1 MISIIVRLVLVR
13 SVSSRQRDI
22 VLVVVVVVSRLIILR
37 AAIGRSIHQHVAA
50 GLSED
55 SDASIERWSRS
66 TSIVLNDSRLFEC
79 QNGAV
84 EL

>member
-1 MISIIVRLVLVR
+1 MISIMVRLVLVR

-22 VLVVVVVVSRLIILR
+22 VLVVVVSRLIILR
-37 AAIGRSIHQHVAA
+37 TAIGRSIHQHVAA

-79 QNGAV
+79 QNVAV